1 VLADFVC
8 SKQLDKKLYV
18 SSDLRSDEAGNFL
31 DMTMGLDTICNEIT
45 ALVGP
50 QQYDAGLAAVQLV
63 KAGMHLHG
71 THPNVD
77 RWTSVWSGFSVIV
90 NRMTF
95 LHRDVGA
102 APMDYDLLVSG
113 GTHQQ
118 CTLDVHELGS
128 RLSYLPGTVV
138 AIVGKVLR
146 HGVKTWD
153 GGERVCQAHFMK
165 DMVHDRL
172 EQSRPEWVY
181 YDDYINLT
189 SR

>member
-1 VLADFVC
+1 
-8 SKQLDKKLYV
+8 LDKKLYV
-18 SSDLRSDEAGNFL
+18 SSHVRSEEAGYFL
-31 DMTMGLDTICNEIT
+31 DITTGLDTICNAIT

-50 QQYDAGLAAVQLV
+50 QQYDVGLAAVQLI
-63 KAGMHLHG
+63 KAGSHLHN
-71 THPNVD
+71 THPNMD
-77 RWTSVWSGFSVIV
+77 RWTSVWSGFSIIV
-90 NRMTF
+90 NRITW
-95 LHRDVGA
+95 LHRDNGA

-118 CTLDVHELGS
+118 CVLDIHELGS
-128 RLSYLPGTVV
+128 RLSYPPGTGV

-153 GGERVCQAHFMK
+153 GGERVCQARFMK
-165 DMVHDRL
+165 DAVHDRL
-172 EQSRPEWVY
+172 GQSRPEWVC